1 MASTPPRQE
10 GAGRMGKVMRGER
23 WSTYQKEN
31 FMRGRGPVLPSLA
44 EPSVEWKAPKHR
56 LRIELKSIVFR

>member
-1 MASTPPRQE
+1 
-10 GAGRMGKVMRGER
+10 MGKVMRGER

-44 EPSVEWKAPKHR
+44 EPSVEWKAPKH
-56 LRIELKSIVFR
+56 